1 MKINMELDEI
11 VKLIKPLMRGYLFYE
26 KLIEMGMG
34 NNEFSLN
41 ICCPGGGCEIAG
53 ICTEWVVSKK
63 GLVLQS
69 LR

>member
-1 MKINMELDEI
+1 MKINMELDET

-53 ICTEWVVSKK
+53 VCTEW
-63 GLVLQS
+63 
-69 LR
+69 